1 MTEEE
6 YYEKLYRLTYIIRY
20 SNVPRVK
27 DEDVAQHSFLVS
39 ALLFKLREEYDFD
52 LGLALIIA
60 VAHDILEAETS
71 DVCHI
76 MKKEHPKLY
85 IALKEAEKKAA
96 KKYPIYIRSAINLYD
111 KNETVE
117 SMIVHLAD
125 SLQCKQYAENEI
137 KLGSS
142 YYFNEVVE
150 NSSKRIK
157 ELRDKLKDYKFATID
172 DFR

>member
-6 YYEKLYRLTYIIRY
+6 YYEKLYRLTYIVRY

-52 LGLALIIA
+52 LGLALNIA

-76 MKKEHPKLY
+76 MKREHPDLY
-85 IALKEAEKKAA
+85 KALKAAEKQAA
-96 KKYPIYIRSAINLYD
+96 EKYPFHIQSAIELYD
-111 KNETVE
+111 KNDTVE
-117 SMIVHLAD
+117 AMVVHLAD

-150 NSSKRIK
+150 NSTKRINQLRF
-157 ELRDKLKDYKFATID
+157 ELRGYQFTTLNLGD
-172 DFR
+172 